1 MIPFT
6 SEAVIHGFLLAI
18 GLILPL
24 GAQNVF
30 VFNQG
35 ANQSKL
41 IKAFP
46 AVITAGVCDSI
57 LISLAVIGV
66 SLVLMSLPL
75 LQIVI
80 YIIGLIFLLYMAWT
94 LWNEAPDPIKQEGG
108 LSTTKQISFALSV
121 SLLNPHAIM
130 DTIGVIGTSASAYE
144 GNNKFAFTLT
154 CIFVS
159 WIWFIF
165 LALVGKSVGTIDKS
179 GKLLVVINKLSSI
192 IIIAVAILIIK
203 KLCQLLF

>member
-1 MIPFT
+1 M

-46 AVITAGVCDSI
+46 AVITAGICDSI

-94 LWNEAPDPIKQEGG
+94 LWNETPDPIKQESG

-159 WIWFIF
+159 WIWFIL
-165 LALVGKSVGTIDKS
+165 LALIGKSVGRIDKS

>member
-1 MIPFT
+1 M

-165 LALVGKSVGTIDKS
+165 LALIGKSVGTIDKS